1 MFNLEIKRIPLRS
14 IVLSAYPF
22 VVFVFTLLQAFL
34 GLGDLLDPEAGL
46 FKAIM
51 QVLLYGII
59 NTGVIVL
66 FTMFAAIIYNILVNF
81 GIRGL
86 RITLAEIEEPLEEEV
101 NVEEVKEEQPSQ
113 EENK

>member
-1 MFNLEIKRIPLRS
+1 MFNLEIKRISLKS

-34 GLGDLLDPEAGL
+34 GLGDLLDLEAGF
-46 FKAIM
+46 FKALM
-51 QVLLYGII
+51 QVLLYAVI

-66 FTMFAAIIYNILVNF
+66 FTMLAAFIYNMVVNF
-81 GIRGL
+81 GVKGFRVS
-86 RITLAEIEEPLEEEV
+86 LAEIEESAE
-101 NVEEVKEEQPSQ
+101 KEAVAPV